1 MALAWLMHR
10 KSITAP
16 IVSATS
22 LEQLKTLIAAPA
34 LKLDAESIAALDKA
48 SA

>member
-1 MALAWLMHR
+1 
-10 KSITAP
+10 
-16 IVSATS
+16 VSATS

-34 LKLDAESIAALDKA
+34 LKLDAESVAALDKA

>member
-1 MALAWLMHR
+1 MQR

-22 LEQLKTLIAAPA
+22 LQQLKDLIASPGI
-34 LKLDAESIAALDKA
+34 KLDAESVAALDKA
-48 SA
+48 SAPA